1 MKSVAILLGFLALSG
16 AWASAAEAAPKTY
29 YVQLVRGTDADQKP
43 PEATKAIEGQLA
55 GHFHKV
61 FRWKHYWEL
70 GSQQVVV
77 NPGEMRRVRF
87 ANGREVQID
96 LSEPKLRTV
105 AAFENGK
112 LVSRTHAP
120 RGETMTLMGGDRE
133 AGTSWFIVVRRDK
146 PGS

>member
-1 MKSVAILLGFLALSG
+1 MKSVAILFVVLALST
-16 AWASAAEAAPKTY
+16 ARAPAADEAAKTY

-43 PEATKAIEGQLA
+43 PEAKRAIEGHLA
-55 GHFHKV
+55 GHFHSV

-77 NPGEMRRVRF
+77 NPGEARRVRF

-105 AAFENGK
+105 AAFQNGK
-112 LVSRTHAP
+112 LMSRTHSP
-120 RGETMTLMGGDRE
+120 RGEAMTLIGGDRE
-133 AGTSWFIVVRRDK
+133 TESAWFIVVRRDK